1 MTATIANGADG
12 VRALIGQQLGPTGW
26 ERIDQER
33 VDTFAQASG
42 DHQWIHVDPERAS
55 RESPFGG
62 PIAHGY
68 LTLSLISLFLPRVL
82 DIRGFSMEIN
92 YGCERVRFPTPVLI
106 GSRVRASAVIDD
118 VVDVRGGIQLAITVT
133 IAVEGKTKPACVA
146 TVLLRHAI

>member
-12 VRALIGQQLGPTGW
+12 VRALVGQQLGPTGW